1 MRAALSCLGCYP
13 WALQLGDCW
22 RVSVQI
28 PLCGRTSELWLGSDA
43 PRDDGFPFFPLSE
56 EVIRRPQLP
65 M

>member
-1 MRAALSCLGCYP
+1 M
-13 WALQLGDCW
+13 
-22 RVSVQI
+22 SVQI